1 MKLLTFSKNDC
12 IFKVMK
18 PIVEYSDFRKYM
30 RDFYEERKRCSAFS
44 WREFSKIAGF
54 SSSSYMKVVCDGLS
68 KLSRIGVERTG
79 MAMGLVGFE
88 MEYFRAMVEYG
99 QSESEEKKIAAYNNM
114 LAIAKVHKVRVLEG
128 ELFKFYETWQ
138 NPVVRELAPL
148 MPGATPGEM
157 AKMFYPE
164 VSAAEVRES
173 LDFLT
178 KAKLLKKDADENFM
192 QTESSITGTPDA
204 TRLALRGMHRQMS
217 KLATP
222 ALELPVDER
231 NFTGVTMG
239 VSKVLYGRIVKELS
253 ECLRRIV
260 AMASEEKDIEQVYRL
275 NLQLFPLT
283 KNIKESATD
292 GSKSDKENDNE

>member
-1 MKLLTFSKNDC
+1 M
-12 IFKVMK
+12 
-18 PIVEYSDFRKYM
+18 
-30 RDFYEERKRCSAFS
+30 
-44 WREFSKIAGF
+44 
-54 SSSSYMKVVCDGLS
+54 
-68 KLSRIGVERTG
+68 
-79 MAMGLVGFE
+79 
-88 MEYFRAMVEYG
+88 
-99 QSESEEKKIAAYNNM
+99 
-114 LAIAKVHKVRVLEG
+114 RVLEG
-128 ELFKFYETWQ
+128 DLFKFYETWQ
-138 NPVVRELAPL
+138 NPVVRELAPQ

-157 AKMFYPE
+157 AKKFYAD

-178 KAKLLKKDADENFM
+178 KSGLLKKTEDENFL

-222 ALELPVDER
+222 ALELPVNER

-239 VSKVLYGRIVKELS
+239 ISRELYGRIVKELD

-260 AMASEEKDIEQVYRL
+260 ALASEEKNIEQVYRL

-283 KNIKESATD
+283 KNIKEGDAVAC
-292 GSKSDKENDNE
+292 SDKENDDE